1 MRLLAHACNLSALL
15 PRRFMTTE
23 APARTHCPNCGAKL
37 HRQDLSLCAYC
48 ATPLTLGG
56 KVEIAGDE
64 VAQRLLRLRDL
75 PAFAPAMTWTPRDPD
90 VEMRAENLRSRGWML
105 FILAAATLGAS
116 TIFSKS
122 FAEPSPLAIVAGVG
136 VLAAFGILAWAAWD
150 RRRALA
156 LTLLRRPSLVV
167 SRRSVTAEKA
177 GPSATVYFFTLH
189 FDDASEGEFCWPG
202 QGTMYEP
209 MPNGT
214 TGIAYTR
221 GARLI
226 EFKKL

>member
-1 MRLLAHACNLSALL
+1 
-15 PRRFMTTE
+15 MTTE

-64 VAQRLLRLRDL
+64 VAQRLTRLREHKD
-75 PAFAPAMTWTPRDPD
+75 FASSMRWTPRDPEIELR
-90 VEMRAENLRSRGWML
+90 VERLRSRAWLL
-105 FILAAATLGAS
+105 FILSVAILGAS
-116 TIFSKS
+116 TLISKS
-122 FAEPSPLAIVAGVG
+122 LAEPNALTFVGGAGVLG
-136 VLAAFGILAWAAWD
+136 SLAMFAWAALE
-150 RRRALA
+150 RRRSLS
-156 LTLLRRPSLVV
+156 LPLLRRPSLVV
-167 SRRSVTAEKA
+167 NRRSITAEKA
-177 GPSATVYFFTLH
+177 GPGATVYFFTLH
-189 FDDASEGEFCWPG
+189 FDDASEGEFRWPG

-214 TGIAYTR
+214 TGVAYTR
-221 GARLI
+221 GERLI

>member
-1 MRLLAHACNLSALL
+1 
-15 PRRFMTTE
+15 MTTE

-64 VAQRLLRLRDL
+64 VAQRLTRLREHKD
-75 PAFAPAMTWTPRDPD
+75 FAASMRWTPRDPEIELR
-90 VEMRAENLRSRGWML
+90 VERLRSRSWLL
-105 FILAAATLGAS
+105 FILSVATLGAS
-116 TIFSKS
+116 TLISKS
-122 FAEPSPLAIVAGVG
+122 LAQPNALTFVGGAGVLSF
-136 VLAAFGILAWAAWD
+136 LAMFAWAALE
-150 RRRALA
+150 RRRSLS
-156 LTLLRRPSLVV
+156 LPLLRRPSLVV
-167 SRRSVTAEKA
+167 NRRSITAEK
-177 GPSATVYFFTLH
+177 GGLGATVYFFTLH
-189 FDDASEGEFCWPG
+189 FDDASEGEFRWPG

-214 TGIAYTR
+214 TGVAYTR
-221 GARLI
+221 GERLI